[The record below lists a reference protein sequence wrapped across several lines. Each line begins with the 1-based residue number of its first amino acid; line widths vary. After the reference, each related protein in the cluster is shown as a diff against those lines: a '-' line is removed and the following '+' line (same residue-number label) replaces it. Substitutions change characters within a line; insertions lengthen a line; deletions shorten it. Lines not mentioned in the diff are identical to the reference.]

1 MSTCSLTSAAA
12 GICANTAHQAFLRAG
27 CEQSHTMSPGGTCP
41 PAAASLTGM
50 PAKASRGR
58 CLRGSRGGKGSLS
71 RLSPA
76 ASAHNT
82 SWCPGGQGSPVA
94 KGSPVAAMAT
104 GLGASPVPG
113 GASGWDCPI
122 PGPAPPPHQPGRCMT
137 PSALRGKGVPTAHPR
152 QDPHCGL
159 SARNPHGHLRPWAPA
174 RPPGGSRVCRGCHP
188 PRP

>member
-71 RLSPA
+71 RLSPR
-76 ASAHNT
+76 SLCSQHLLV
-82 SWCPGGQGSPVA
+82 SWRTRQPCCQGLPSGSYGNRPGSQ
-94 KGSPVAAMAT
+94 
-104 GLGASPVPG
+104 
-113 GASGWDCPI
+113 
-122 PGPAPPPHQPGRCMT
+122 PGPWRSLRLGLQSVCFRATVFLPVTTRHHSEPIKLDPVMPP
-137 PSALRGKGVPTAHPR
+137 SIVVL
-152 QDPHCGL
+152 
-159 SARNPHGHLRPWAPA
+159 
-174 RPPGGSRVCRGCHP
+174 
-188 PRP
+188 